1 MIHIAIVEDNPDLL
15 DEVCFVLRHEGFDVT
30 ACKHGAALDLAL
42 DQHTFDVIVLDI
54 GLPGEDGFS
63 IARRLRQSYPTTGIV
78 MMTARGSLDDRILG
92 MEEGADAYLTKPVD
106 LRELALVIQAIAR
119 RLSLAEK
126 TTATTLIL
134 CVRDQ
139 TLQLLDGTRIGL
151 TRSEALLLS
160 CFAQAPEQQAT
171 RQQLIEALGQRY
183 LDYDPR
189 RLEAIVS
196 RLRKKLVKAG
206 FAEDAIRVMRQ
217 TGYYFS
223 PLIAEPER

>member
-63 IARRLRQSYPTTGIV
+63 IARRLRQSYPSTGIV

-106 LRELALVIQAIAR
+106 LRELALVIQALAR
-119 RLSLAEK
+119 RLSLAEPP
-126 TTATTLIL
+126 ATTLIL
-134 CVRDQ
+134 CVRYQ
-139 TLQLLDGTRIGL
+139 TLQLLDGTTVGL
-151 TRSEALLLS
+151 TRSETLLLS

-223 PLIAEPER
+223 PPIAEPER